1 MDFSVIG
8 DLDSVSEVVE
18 RSKKGRV
25 LALYF
30 IGSTKTSTIPGL
42 SIAGATP
49 ELTLYT
55 PACDVE
61 YLVYGGPRS
70 FGAIPVTPEGIPTP
84 AVITRSCLNICQ
96 VPYVVVDAGS
106 AVEPKIPHVRLPSKT
121 VSESIRAGRALP
133 YEVAKAL
140 YEEARTLAH
149 MLRGADVYLLGES
162 IPGGTTTTLG
172 ILSALGYDAWGKVS
186 SASPTNP
193 HQLKERVVREGL
205 ERSGLRVDE
214 ARRNPMKAVSALG
227 DPVHVSMAGFLK
239 GALESRTK
247 VVLAGGTQM
256 ASVLA
261 IAKHMNVEL
270 KGVII
275 ATTRWI
281 TSDANSSISVLVRS
295 VDPSVPIVSMNLDF
309 SRSPYEGLR
318 YYERG
323 YVKEGVGAGGTAFIA
338 HVLTGKSVREIE
350 KSVNEEYE
358 RLMRVGGGQSVIA
371 GRGGSPRTI
380 C

>member
-8 DLDSVSEVVE
+8 DLDAVSELIE
-18 RSKKGRV
+18 RAKKGRV
-25 LALYF
+25 IALYF

-61 YLVYGGPRS
+61 YLVYGETLS
-70 FGAIPVTPEGIPTP
+70 SDAIPVTPEGIPTP
-84 AVITRSCLNICQ
+84 AIITRSCLSLCQ
-96 VPYVVVDAGS
+96 IPYVVVDSGS
-106 AVEPKIPHVRLPSKT
+106 AVEPKVPHARLPSRA
-121 VSESIRAGRALP
+121 VGEAINAGRALP

-140 YEEARTLAH
+140 YEEARALAR

-172 ILSALGYDAWGKVS
+172 ILSALGYDAWGRVS
-186 SASPTNP
+186 STSPTNP
-193 HQLKERVVREGL
+193 HRLKERVVREGL

-214 ARRNPMKAVSALG
+214 AKRDPLKAVSALG
-227 DPVHVSMAGFLK
+227 DPVHVSMAGFLQ
-239 GALESRTK
+239 GALEGGAK

-261 IAKHMNVEL
+261 IAKHMDVGLE
-270 KGVII
+270 GVVI

-281 TSDANSSISVLVRS
+281 TSDASSDISALVRS
-295 VDPSVPIVSMNLDF
+295 IDPSVPIVSMNLDF
-309 SRSPYEGLR
+309 SGSPYEGLR

-323 YVKEGVGAGGTAFIA
+323 YVKEGVGAGGTAFIV
-338 HVLTGKSVREIE
+338 HVLAGKGVEEIE
-350 KSVNEEYE
+350 ESIYKEYE
-358 RLMRVGGGQSVIA
+358 RLMRVRRSKHDSARLG
-371 GRGGSPRTI
+371 
-380 C
+380 

>member
-8 DLDSVSEVVE
+8 DLHAVAELVQKA
-18 RSKKGRV
+18 RKGRV
-25 LALYF
+25 MALYF
-30 IGSTKTSTIPGL
+30 IGSTKTSTMPGL

-61 YLVYGGPRS
+61 YLVYGEPRS
-70 FGAIPVTPEGIPTP
+70 LDAIPVTPEGIPTP
-84 AVITRSCLNICQ
+84 AIITRSCLSLCQ
-96 VPYVVVDAGS
+96 IPYLVVDSGS
-106 AVEPKIPHVRLPSKT
+106 AVEPKVPHVRLPSKAVGEAINT
-121 VSESIRAGRALP
+121 GRALP

-140 YEEARTLAH
+140 YEEARTLAR
-149 MLRGADVYLLGES
+149 MLCEVDVYLLGES
-162 IPGGTTTTLG
+162 MPGGTTTALG
-172 ILSALGYDAWGKVS
+172 IMSALGYDAWGKVS

-193 HQLKERVVREGL
+193 HQLKEMVVKEGL
-205 ERSGLRVDE
+205 KRSGLRVDE
-214 ARRNPMKAVSALG
+214 ARRDPMKAVSTLG
-227 DPVHVSMAGFLK
+227 DPVHVSMAGFLQ
-239 GALESRTK
+239 GALEREAR

-270 KGVII
+270 RGAII

-281 TSDANSSISVLVRS
+281 TSDASSNICALVRS